1 VEDLVT
7 DAELIERELRKANIS
22 FDSRRVDTK
31 EGFVEAL
38 KDFKPQLVLSD
49 YALPQFSGPEA
60 LRLLRQTEMPVPFIL
75 VTGSL
80 TEEVAVECMKD
91 GAHDYI
97 LKTSL
102 KRLPSAV
109 LNALEKTKTL
119 QEKLRAE
126 AALHRSESNTDLLLR
141 TLVILSA
148 LLTHKPTTYMS
159 AVL

>member
-1 VEDLVT
+1 
-7 DAELIERELRKANIS
+7 
-22 FDSRRVDTK
+22 VDTK

-49 YALPQFSGPEA
+49 YALRNSVARRPSFA
-60 LRLLRQTEMPVPFIL
+60 KADRNACAFIL

-119 QEKLRAE
+119 AGEVASGSGPASQRGA
-126 AALHRSESNTDLLLR
+126 
-141 TLVILSA
+141 I
-148 LLTHKPTTYMS
+148 PTYC
-159 AVL
+159 